1 MRRFGPDGNAR
12 LTAAVGLTLLVLS
25 AIEYLTLLLGL
36 QRFLSWHVFVGLVLI
51 PPIALKLAATGWR
64 FLRYYTRDEE
74 YVRRGPP
81 MTLMRLLAPLL
92 VAATVVL
99 VGTGV
104 AFLVTDQR
112 GGLLLTL
119 HAGSFAVWGVAV
131 VLHVLAYLRI
141 VLVEGLAD
149 WQPRHTWPG
158 GDLRRALVLVSVAAG
173 LALGLATYSAQSA
186 WLSHHHRH
194 RHRDEARA
202 AS

>member
-92 VAATVVL
+92 VAATVL
-99 VGTGV
+99 LFGSGV
-104 AFLVTDQR
+104 AMAFTHGAALALARRVHGPAAFIWT
-112 GGLLLTL
+112 LTL
-119 HAGSFAVWGVAV
+119 GA
-131 VLHVLAYLRI
+131 HVLAYL
-141 VLVEGLAD
+141 
-149 WQPRHTWPG
+149 PRAVSHVR
-158 GDLRRALVLVSVAAG
+158 RRASSAVYPAAALVAGALVAVAALPAMHDWTRLHQDGHG
-173 LALGLATYSAQSA
+173 LGEDVS
-186 WLSHHHRH
+186 R
-194 RHRDEARA
+194 R
-202 AS
+202 